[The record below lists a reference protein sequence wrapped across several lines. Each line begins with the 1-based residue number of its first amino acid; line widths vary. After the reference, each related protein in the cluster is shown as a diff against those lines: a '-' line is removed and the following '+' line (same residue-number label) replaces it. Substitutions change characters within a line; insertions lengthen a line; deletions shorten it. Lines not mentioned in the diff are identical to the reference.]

1 VPAGGAQHS
10 QEMGMDIELD
20 GFLADSVAAV
30 QGKLYALGAGWNR
43 IGVAQ
48 FPARHDRVGIG
59 LLFRVPAGAPAE
71 PRRFELRL
79 IGPDGLEQ
87 TLAAGPEGPIN
98 RIGGEFTA
106 GGGEE
111 QIVPI
116 ALNLNGL
123 ALPGAGAYRIVISI
137 QGEDA
142 KTLAFTVVAIAQTR
156 REQQPVEN
164 RDQPPA
170 TGTAGYL

>member
-1 VPAGGAQHS
+1 
-10 QEMGMDIELD
+10 MDIELD
-20 GFLADSVAAV
+20 GFLADSVASV

-48 FPARHDRVGIG
+48 FHARHDRVGIG
-59 LLFRVPAGAPAE
+59 LLLRVPAGAAAHA
-71 PRRFELRL
+71 RRFELRL
-79 IGPDGLEQ
+79 IGPDGRELM
-87 TLAAGPEGPIN
+87 LGAGADGPIN

-106 GGGEE
+106 GGPEE

-123 ALPGAGAYRIVISI
+123 ALPATGNYRVVISL
-137 QGEDA
+137 QGQEA
-142 KTLAFTVVAIAQTR
+142 KTLAFTVVALSETGRGQPSPAS
-156 REQQPVEN
+156 RE
-164 RDQPPA
+164 PPPS

>member
-1 VPAGGAQHS
+1 
-10 QEMGMDIELD
+10 MDIELD
-20 GFLADSVAAV
+20 GFLADSVTSV

-71 PRRFELRL
+71 PRRFELRVV
-79 IGPDGLEQ
+79 GPEGREL

-106 GGGEE
+106 GGAEE

-123 ALPGAGAYRIVISI
+123 ALPATGGYRVVVSI
-137 QGEDA
+137 QGRDA
-142 KTLAFTVVAIAQTR
+142 KTLAFTVVAAAQTQGER
-156 REQQPVEN
+156 PAAGRVE
-164 RDQPPA
+164 PPA

>member
-1 VPAGGAQHS
+1 VDS
-10 QEMGMDIELD
+10 IELD
-20 GFLADSVAAV
+20 AFLADSVAAV

-43 IGVAQ
+43 IAVAL

-59 LLFRVPAGAPAE
+59 LLFRVPAGSPAE

-79 IGPDGLEQ
+79 LGPSNDD
-87 TLAAGPEGPIN
+87 LALGAGPEGPVN

-106 GGGEE
+106 GGEQE

-123 ALPGAGAYRIVISI
+123 PLPTPGDYRVVISM
-137 QGEDA
+137 QGEDV
-142 KTLAFTVVAIAQTR
+142 KTLPFTVQALAAQPR
-156 REQQPVEN
+156 QE
-164 RDQPPA
+164 PPSST

>member
-1 VPAGGAQHS
+1 
-10 QEMGMDIELD
+10 MDIELD
-20 GFLADSVAAV
+20 GFLADSVTAV

-48 FPARHDRVGIG
+48 LPARHDRVGVG
-59 LLFRVPAGAPAE
+59 LLFRVPAGE
-71 PRRFELRL
+71 PVQARRFELRL
-79 IGPDGLEQ
+79 IGPDGRE
-87 TLAAGPEGPIN
+87 LALGAGPEGPID

-106 GGGEE
+106 GGPEE

-123 ALPGAGAYRIVISI
+123 ALSATGGYRVVISV
-137 QGEDA
+137 QGQDA
-142 KTLAFTVVAIAQTR
+142 KTLAFTVVAMAETR
-156 REQQPVEN
+156 RGQPPVSN
-164 RDQPPA
+164 REPPPA